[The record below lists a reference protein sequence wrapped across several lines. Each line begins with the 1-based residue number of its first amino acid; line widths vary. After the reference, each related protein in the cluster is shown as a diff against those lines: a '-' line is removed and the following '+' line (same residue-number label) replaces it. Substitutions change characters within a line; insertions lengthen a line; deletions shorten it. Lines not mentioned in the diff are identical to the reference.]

1 MGRPKEFDVDEALC
15 AALQVFWRHGY
26 EGASLTDLTEAMGIT
41 RPSLYATYGNKEE
54 LFRKVLDRYE
64 QNHLCFVAQALA
76 APSARCTVEQLLKG
90 YADVL
95 TDPMHPPGCL
105 GVNSGVGCGG
115 EGSAIR
121 DELIARRSLSED
133 TLRERLERASQEGDL
148 PAGEDPADWARYV
161 MAVGLG
167 MAVKATSGATRAELH
182 RVVDVALKA
191 LPAGSAVAGLGERI
205 AAPDLAPS

>member
-64 QNHLCFVAQALA
+64 QSHLCFVAEALA
-76 APSARCTVEQLLKG
+76 EPTARAAIDRLLKG
-90 YADVL
+90 YARVL

-105 GVNSGVGCGG
+105 GVNSSVGCRGDD
-115 EGSAIR
+115 SSIR
-121 DELIARRSLSED
+121 DELLARRSLSED
-133 TLRERLERASQEGDL
+133 SIRERLEQALSDGDL
-148 PAGEDPADWARYV
+148 PAGEDPADWARYI

-167 MAVKATSGATRAELH
+167 MAVKAAAGATREELD
-182 RVVDVALKA
+182 RVGELALKA
-191 LPAGSAVAGLGERI
+191 LPAREPA
-205 AAPDLAPS
+205 LA

>member
-15 AALQVFWRHGY
+15 AALEVFWRHGY
-26 EGASLTDLTEAMGIT
+26 EGASLSDLTDAMGIT

-64 QNHLCFVAQALA
+64 QNHLCFVADALA
-76 APSARCTVEQLLKG
+76 EPTARRAIERLLKG

-105 GVNSGVGCGG
+105 GVNSGVACS
-115 EGSAIR
+115 EAGSTIR
-121 DELIARRSLSED
+121 DELVARRSLSER
-133 TLRERLERASQEGDL
+133 TLRERLDKAATDGEL
-148 PAGEDPADWARYV
+148 PPDEDPADWARYV

-167 MAVKATSGATRAELH
+167 MAVKASSGADRAELY
-182 RVVDVALKA
+182 RVADLALRA
-191 LPAGSAVAGLGERI
+191 LPSTCRAL
-205 AAPDLAPS
+205 

>member
-15 AALQVFWRHGY
+15 AALEVFWRHGY
-26 EGASLTDLTEAMGIT
+26 EGASLSDLTDAMGIT

-64 QNHLCFVAQALA
+64 QSHLCFVADALA
-76 APSARCTVEQLLKG
+76 EPTARRAIERLLKG

-105 GVNSGVGCGG
+105 GVNSGVACG
-115 EGSAIR
+115 EAGSTIR
-121 DELIARRSLSED
+121 DELVARRSLSER
-133 TLRERLERASQEGDL
+133 TLRERLDKAAADGEL
-148 PAGEDPADWARYV
+148 PPEEDPADWARYV

-167 MAVKATSGATRAELH
+167 MAVKASSGADRAELH
-182 RVVDVALKA
+182 RVADLALRA
-191 LPAGSAVAGLGERI
+191 LPSTCSAL
-205 AAPDLAPS
+205 

>member
-15 AALQVFWRHGY
+15 AALQVFWRRGY

-64 QNHLCFVAQALA
+64 QNHFCFVSDALA
-76 APSARCTVEQLLKG
+76 EPTAHRTIERLLKG

-95 TDPMHPPGCL
+95 TDPMNPPGCL
-105 GVNSGVGCGG
+105 GVNSAVCCGAEG
-115 EGSAIR
+115 EVVR
-121 DELIARRSLSED
+121 QELIARRSLSEE
-133 TLRERLERASQEGDL
+133 TLRHRLERASEDGEL
-148 PAGEDPADWARYV
+148 PSGEDPADWARYA

-167 MAVKATSGATRAELH
+167 MAVKASSGASRAELY
-182 RVVDVALKA
+182 RVAELALRA
-191 LPAGSAVAGLGERI
+191 LPVPAKPHSAA
-205 AAPDLAPS
+205 LAEDAVVGGR

>member
-15 AALQVFWRHGY
+15 AALQVFWRHGF

-64 QNHLCFVAQALA
+64 QSHMCFVAGALA
-76 APSARCTVEQLLKG
+76 EPTARETIDKLLKG

-105 GVNSGVGCGG
+105 GVNSAVCGG
-115 EGSAIR
+115 GESDAIR
-121 DELIARRSLSED
+121 HELIARRSLSEE
-133 TLRERLERASQEGDL
+133 TLRQRLEQAATDGELAGD
-148 PAGEDPADWARYV
+148 EDPADWARYV

-167 MAVKATSGATRAELH
+167 MAVKAASGATRAELR
-182 RVVDVALKA
+182 RVGELALRA
-191 LPAGSAVAGLGERI
+191 LPPAE
-205 AAPDLAPS
+205 APVLSPELASQA

>member
-26 EGASLTDLTEAMGIT
+26 EGASLTELTEAMGIT

-64 QNHLCFVAQALA
+64 QNHMCFVAHALA
-76 APSARCTVEQLLKG
+76 EPSVRSTIEKLLKG

-105 GVNSGVGCGG
+105 GVNSAVCGG
-115 EGSAIR
+115 EGSDAIR
-121 DELIARRSLSED
+121 QELIARRSLSEE
-133 TLRERLERASQEGDL
+133 TLRERLERAAAEG
-148 PAGEDPADWARYV
+148 
-161 MAVGLG
+161 
-167 MAVKATSGATRAELH
+167 
-182 RVVDVALKA
+182 
-191 LPAGSAVAGLGERI
+191 
-205 AAPDLAPS
+205 

>member
-26 EGASLTDLTEAMGIT
+26 EGASLSELTEAMGIT

-64 QNHLCFVAQALA
+64 QSHLCFVAHALA
-76 APSARCTVEQLLKG
+76 EPTARETISKLLKG

-105 GVNSGVGCGG
+105 GVNSAVCGG
-115 EGSAIR
+115 GESDVIR
-121 DELIARRSLSED
+121 HELIARRSLSEE
-133 TLRERLERASQEGDL
+133 TLRMRLERAAADGEL
-148 PAGEDPADWARYV
+148 PEGEDPADWARYV
-161 MAVGLG
+161 MSVGLG
-167 MAVKATSGATRAELH
+167 MAVKAASGATACELR
-182 RVVDVALKA
+182 RVADLALRA
-191 LPAGSAVAGLGERI
+191 LPAATALRPLEVAG
-205 AAPDLAPS
+205 

>member
-26 EGASLTDLTEAMGIT
+26 EGASLTELTEAMGIT

-64 QNHLCFVAQALA
+64 QNHMCFVAHALA
-76 APSARCTVEQLLKG
+76 EPSVRSTIEKLLKG

-105 GVNSGVGCGG
+105 GVNSAVCGG
-115 EGSAIR
+115 EGSDTIR
-121 DELIARRSLSED
+121 QELIARRSLSEE
-133 TLRERLERASQEGDL
+133 TLRERLERAAAEGEL
-148 PAGEDPADWARYV
+148 PPGEDPADWARYV
-161 MAVGLG
+161 MSVGLG
-167 MAVKATSGATRAELH
+167 MAVKAASGASRCELE
-182 RVVDVALKA
+182 RVADLALRA
-191 LPAGSAVAGLGERI
+191 LPVRADRAAEVA
-205 AAPDLAPS
+205 